1 MINEEAAKVLLDAS
15 KIIYRWA
22 KKGDTA
28 EENETPVSKR
38 AHEAAWRAVA
48 HLIPVLEHAKE
59 SDMYWKLAE
68 IAIKTKKR
76 DKEQQRLYAI
86 AKQEDREFMRD
97 KAALDELISNLV
109 LIEKADPRGLV
120 DKAEAEAR
128 KIIRTADEDCKVE
141 EAAIR
146 KAIKQAKSDKEKAEL
161 SKRYGVAIAAYRDIV
176 ARAEEEVETVYLKL
190 GLTPMCPSAKFLKAQ
205 KAKKKAAAKKLN

>member
-15 KIIYRWA
+15 TIIYRWA
-22 KKGDTA
+22 KKGDTS

-38 AHEAAWRAVA
+38 SHEAAWRAVS

-59 SDMYWKLAE
+59 SDLYWTLAE
-68 IAIKTKKR
+68 IAVKTKKS
-76 DKEQQRLYAI
+76 DKEQWRLHSI
-86 AKQEDREFMRD
+86 AKKEDREFMRA
-97 KAALDELISNLV
+97 KLALDEVISKAV
-109 LIEKADPRGLV
+109 FVEKADPRGLV

-128 KIIRTADEDCKVE
+128 KITRSADEACKVE

-146 KAIKQAKSDKEKAEL
+146 KASRQAKSDKENAEL
-161 SKRYGVAIAAYRDIV
+161 NKRYDVALATYRDIV
-176 ARAEEEVETVYLKL
+176 ATANEEVETVYLRL

-205 KAKKKAAAKKLN
+205 TAKKTAAAKEMN